1 MAITM
6 VASVVLVLEKACKVS
21 RRVRVIYTPE
31 LPLAMYRELAT
42 HLSQVEGILTE
53 LIWQN
58 SSKFD
63 YDASQISG
71 MWLSYSHELPAHLDR
86 LTQAILN
93 HYGKWQMSSELSEKL
108 SAQMPV
114 QTSAIGS

>member
-1 MAITM
+1 M
-6 VASVVLVLEKACKVS
+6 S
-21 RRVRVIYTPE
+21 RRVRVSYTPE

-71 MWLSYSHELPAHLDR
+71 MWLIYSHELPAHLDR

-93 HYGKWQMSSELSEKL
+93 HYGKWQMLSESSENSSEHLS
-108 SAQMPV
+108 V